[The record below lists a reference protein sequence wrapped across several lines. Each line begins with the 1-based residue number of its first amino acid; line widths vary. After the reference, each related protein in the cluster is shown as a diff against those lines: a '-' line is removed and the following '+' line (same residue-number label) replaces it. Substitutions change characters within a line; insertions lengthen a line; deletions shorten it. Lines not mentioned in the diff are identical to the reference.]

1 MTGTAILPL
10 VIRPAHD
17 SDGDG
22 IAFLI
27 QRAWSEYPGTV
38 FDRKAELPELDA
50 PATHFAALGGAL
62 WVLSTQ
68 DGVIQGSVGIA
79 PETDAAGFWEL
90 HKMYLAPDLRGSGWA
105 ARLLEQAEAFARKAG
120 GHAVRLWTDTRFH
133 AAHRFY
139 AKHGY
144 RRLPGERVL
153 QDLSASHEYAFHKDL
168 PRGGAAW

>member
-1 MTGTAILPL
+1 MTGSAILSL
-10 VIRPAHD
+10 VIRPARD

-22 IAFLI
+22 IASLI

-62 WVLSTQ
+62 WVLSAEGGT
-68 DGVIQGSVGIA
+68 VEGSVGIA
-79 PETDAAGFWEL
+79 PEADTAGHWEL
-90 HKMYLAPDLRGSGWA
+90 HKMYLAAGLRGSGWA
-105 ARLLEQAEAFARKAG
+105 GRLLAQAEAYVQEAG
-120 GHAVRLWTDTRFH
+120 GHVVQLWTDTRFH

-144 RRLPGERVL
+144 HRLPGERVL
-153 QDLSASHEYAFHKDL
+153 QDLSASHEYAFRKDL
-168 PRGGAAW
+168 AAGRTRC